1 MPKQITP
8 LENQNTPTQ
17 SNYDAADVAFGYSV
31 GAECTEWLLTLI
43 TQIKDEAYRVEES
56 LNLHEVHFH
65 TLKKL
70 LDLTEFFAEERF
82 NALNDA
88 AETYNKEYQD
98 SKGV

>member
-1 MPKQITP
+1 MPKQNTP

-43 TQIKDEAYRVEES
+43 TQIKNEARRVEE
-56 LNLHEVHFH
+56 NLGVHKIHFD

-82 NALNDA
+82 NALNDT